1 MFQFPRF
8 PSLAGYLSM
17 TSSGLPHS
25 EISGSTPACGS
36 PKLIAAFYVLH
47 RLLAPRHP
55 PYALSNLTYVS
66 AIKLPRYENSLG
78 VLVREHLDLSIYYSI
93 QFSKCIAVT
102 DPLRLTS
109 LCVVANPQRNY
120 HYASGSLLRTP
131 CHARV

>member
-78 VLVREHLDLSIYYSI
+78 VLVREHLDLSIYYYSI
-93 QFSKCIAVT
+93 QFSKCMSKTGIHM
-102 DPLRLTS
+102 LS
-109 LCVVANPQRNY
+109 Q
-120 HYASGSLLRTP
+120 LLRYVNYSCLKLRKIICMIP
-131 CHARV
+131 QN